1 MNVCEV
7 QNVRENMEYQCVAED
22 SKTRVYLSVVRR
34 IDHEDIERWEA
45 KKKQREKRKR
55 KMLLKKGF
63 LLIARV
69 LQIGASLLAGFWVNS
84 KVSIYMQLI
93 RGTEGV
99 GSELLIGGVI
109 SVLFYLWLEWV
120 FNGKK

>member
-7 QNVRENMEYQCVAED
+7 QNVRENMEHQCVAED

-45 KKKQREKRKR
+45 KKEAARKRKR
-55 KMLLKKGF
+55 KIMLRKSI
-63 LLIARV
+63 LLIARA
-69 LQIGASLLAGFWVNS
+69 LQIGASLFVGFWINS
-84 KVSIYMQLI
+84 KISMYMQLI

-99 GSELLIGGVI
+99 GSELFIGGVI

-120 FNGKK
+120 FNGTK